1 MVTETDILT
10 MFEAETIFAISRAA
24 DQDGYDG
31 GFVARDSEVEAWGP
45 TIETARLNLM
55 REKLKTRNQ

>member
-1 MVTETDILT
+1 